1 MKTIYKTR
9 EILDE
14 NVQTGVTKL
23 NSTGSLWRKEGT
35 NYDLIYSY
43 RTPIAYVQDV
53 EHGTFLRETK
63 VILCNH
69 FYSMTTRK
77 HQAKVRE
84 LYSFNFI
91 VSENNYEIGEFEL
104 GAFFKRAKLDNVDV
118 SGGVHGYIETNK
130 GDK

>member
-77 HQAKVRE
+77 HQAKIKE
-84 LYSFNFI
+84 LYGYDRNKTV
-91 VSENNYEIGEFEL
+91 VSLGEFEL

-118 SGGVHGYIETNK
+118 SGGVHGYIQTNK
-130 GDK
+130 GDE